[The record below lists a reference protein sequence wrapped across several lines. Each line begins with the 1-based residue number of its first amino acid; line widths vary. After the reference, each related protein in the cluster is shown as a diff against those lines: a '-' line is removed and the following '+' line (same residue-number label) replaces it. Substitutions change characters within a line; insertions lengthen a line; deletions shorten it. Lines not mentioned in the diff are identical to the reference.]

1 LNANLIRSV
10 IYITAFCALYLSIA
24 MFLPALV
31 DLYYGHRDWQV
42 FTLSGFLVGGFAG
55 AAALATR
62 GTPPVFNKRLGF
74 LLVNVLWLMFSVVGA
89 IPLYL
94 AEYETSFAQALFE
107 SISGITTT
115 GSTIIVGLDRQPPG
129 ILLWR
134 SLLCWLGG
142 IGIVGL
148 GLFVLPFLKVGGA
161 SIFKL
166 ESSETNDKPF
176 ARLASFTRAFLLVY
190 ILLTIACAVAYDMA
204 GMSHFDA
211 LNHALSTIATAGF
224 STHDASFGFW
234 KENEAILVIGTIFL
248 TICSLPFSVLILL
261 ALRGRLDTLRDPQ
274 IMVFLGYLAGIAVV
288 LGVYHH
294 LRNDVELDFALIH
307 SFFNIASILSTGG
320 FASDDYTL
328 WGPFAV
334 MLAFFATF
342 MGGCSGSTAGGIKAY
357 RFVVMFN
364 SARAGLN
371 KLIYPNGI
379 YPVRYGAVIVDPET
393 QRGVFLFVSLFLF
406 LWVLGSLGMTLLG
419 YDILTSFSAV
429 LTCLSN
435 VGPGIGD
442 IIGPVGNFSTISDP
456 ALYLL
461 SVMMLLGR
469 LEILTVLVLLTPIFW
484 RH

>member
-1 LNANLIRSV
+1 MNANLIRSV
-10 IYITAFCALYLSIA
+10 IYITALCALYLSMA

-42 FTLSGFLVGGFAG
+42 FALSGFLVGGIAG

-62 GTPPVFNKRLGF
+62 GPPPAFNKRFGF
-74 LLVNVLWLMFSVVGA
+74 LLVNVLWLMFSLVGA
-89 IPLYL
+89 IPLFL
-94 AEYETSFAQALFE
+94 AEYKTSFAQALFE

-115 GSTIIVGLDRQPPG
+115 GSTIMVGLDKQPPG

-166 ESSETNDKPF
+166 ESTETNDKPF
-176 ARLASFTRAFLLVY
+176 ARLASFTRAFLAVY
-190 ILLTIACAVAYDMA
+190 ILLTIACTVAYDVA

-211 LNHALSTIATAGF
+211 LNHALSTVATAGF
-224 STHDASFGFW
+224 STHDASFAFW
-234 KENEAILVIGTIFL
+234 KDNQAILVICTIFL
-248 TICSLPFSVLILL
+248 TISSLPFSVLILL
-261 ALRGRLDTLRDPQ
+261 AMRGRLDTLRDPQ
-274 IMVFLGYLAGIAVV
+274 IMVFLGYLGGIAVA

-294 LRNDVELDFALIH
+294 LRNSVELDDALIH

-320 FASDDYTL
+320 FSSDDYTL

-334 MLAFFATF
+334 MLVFFASA
-342 MGGCSGSTAGGIKAY
+342 MGGCSGSTSGGIKSY

-364 SARAGLN
+364 TARAGIN
-371 KLIYPNGI
+371 KLIYPNAI
-379 YPVRYGAVIVDPET
+379 YPVRYGTLIVDADT
-393 QRGVFLFVSLFLF
+393 QRGVFLFLGLFLF

-419 YDILTSFSAV
+419 YDVVTSFSGV
-429 LTCLSN
+429 LTCLAN
-435 VGPGIGD
+435 VGPGIGP

-461 SVMMLLGR
+461 SVLMLLGR

>member
-1 LNANLIRSV
+1 LNANLLQSV
-10 IYITAFCALYLSIA
+10 IYMTALCALYLSLA

-42 FTLSGFLVGGFAG
+42 FAMSGFMVGGLAA

-62 GTPPVFNKRLGF
+62 GPPPVFNKRLGF
-74 LLVNVLWLMFSVVGA
+74 LLVNVLWAMFSVVGA
-89 IPLYL
+89 IPLFL
-94 AEYETSFAQALFE
+94 AEHELSFAQALFE

-115 GSTIIVGLDRQPPG
+115 GSTVIVGLDNMPPG

-134 SLLCWLGG
+134 SLLSWLGG

-176 ARLASFTRAFLLVY
+176 ARLASFTRAFLVVY
-190 ILLTIACAVAYDMA
+190 VLLTLACTVSYDLA
-204 GMSHFDA
+204 GMDHFDA
-211 LNHALSTIATAGF
+211 LNHAMSTIATAGF
-224 STHDASFGFW
+224 STHDMSFAYFD
-234 KENEAILVIGTIFL
+234 NNVLLVVGTVFL
-248 TICSLPFSVLILL
+248 AICSLPFSVLILL
-261 ALRGRLDTLRDPQ
+261 AVRGRLDTLRDPQ
-274 IMVFLGYLAGIAVV
+274 ILVFLGYLCLISIVV
-288 LGVYHH
+288 AVYHH
-294 LRNDVELDFALIH
+294 LRNGIELDDALIH
-307 SFFNIASILSTGG
+307 SFFNITSILSTGG

-334 MLAFFATF
+334 LVAFFATF

-364 SARAGLN
+364 VIRAGLN
-371 KLIYPNGI
+371 KLIYPNAI
-379 YPVRYGAVIVDPET
+379 YPVRYGSLTVDAET
-393 QRGVFLFVSLFLF
+393 QRAVFLFVSLYIF
-406 LWVLGSLGMTLLG
+406 LWVVGSIGMALFG
-419 YDILTSFSAV
+419 YDV
-429 LTCLSN
+429 LTATSSVITALSN
-435 VGPGIGD
+435 VGPGIGP
-442 IIGPVGNFSTISDP
+442 IVGPVGNFSTISDP

-461 SVMMLLGR
+461 SLMMLLGR
-469 LEILTVLVLLTPIFW
+469 LEILTVLVLLTPVFW